1 MARLKSFLFTSII
14 GGVVVILPA
23 TITFMGFKWIFSF
36 IMDSIKPIT
45 DLLDQTTHMGTAI
58 SALIAVAA
66 ILLACFVIGILVRT
80 RLGKFIFDSIEK
92 RILGYAPGYSLIKE
106 TVLQFIGK
114 KESPFSRVALV
125 NIFGN
130 NTLVTAF
137 VTEIH
142 DNGMFTV
149 FVPTGPNPTSGNIYH
164 LKAEY
169 VHLVD
174 ASVENT
180 MRSIISC
187 GAGSTPLLQGLSGKT
202 VTESSV

>member
-1 MARLKSFLFTSII
+1 MNKLKSFLITSVI
-14 GGVVVILPA
+14 GGLVVILPA
-23 TITFMGFKWIFSF
+23 TITFMVFKWIFSF
-36 IMDSIKPIT
+36 ILDVIKPIT
-45 DLLDQTTHMGTAI
+45 EILQKHTDMGSQLSSLIAI
-58 SALIAVAA
+58 SSTLTICFLIGNV
-66 ILLACFVIGILVRT
+66 VRT

-114 KESPFSRVALV
+114 KESPFSKVALA

-130 NTLVTAF
+130 DTMVTAF

-142 DNGMFTV
+142 DNDMFTV

-164 LKAEY
+164 LKSEY

-187 GAGSTPLLQGLSGKT
+187 GAGSGTILQGLSGKN
-202 VTESSV
+202 V